1 MERGANGHTGEVF
14 IPRETWA
21 KRAVEVGEW
30 LWTAAE
36 NGKEMRVEWSP
47 ELEHKLEEL
56 TIQSRIVCLEPGE
69 PVTM

>member
-1 MERGANGHTGEVF
+1 MERGAKHRGGFHSG
-14 IPRETWA
+14 RETWT

-36 NGKEMRVEWSP
+36 NGKEMRAKWSP
-47 ELEHKLEEL
+47 ELEHKLKEL
-56 TIQSRIVCLEPGE
+56 DDPTLVSFGSPE